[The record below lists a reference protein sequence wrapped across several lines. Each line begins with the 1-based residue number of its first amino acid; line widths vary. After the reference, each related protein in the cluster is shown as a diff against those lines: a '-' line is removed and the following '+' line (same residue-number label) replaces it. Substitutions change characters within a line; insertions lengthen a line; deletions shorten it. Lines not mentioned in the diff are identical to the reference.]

1 VNPAREAVIVA
12 GRAATRALPLHFFDR
27 TGAPAP
33 GKAGATRVAEKA
45 RQERRLFCALCR
57 HPVTHQDQR
66 IRVNGGHEHRCT
78 NPGGY
83 IFDIGCFHEAAG
95 CVAVGAATE
104 AHTWF
109 EGYAWRVALCA
120 GCERHLG
127 WRFAAPADFFHGL
140 ILDRLTS
147 VAGTSR

>member
-1 VNPAREAVIVA
+1 MEMTLPGLAFFVRRRTAARAQQ
-12 GRAATRALPLHFFDR
+12 
-27 TGAPAP
+27 
-33 GKAGATRVAEKA
+33 AGARASEKT

-57 HPVTHQDQR
+57 HPITHQDER
-66 IRVNGGHEHRCT
+66 VEVNGAHQHRCT

-83 IFDIGCFHEAAG
+83 TFAIGCFHEAGG
-95 CVAVGAATE
+95 CIAVGDATD

-109 EGYAWRVALCA
+109 KSYAWKIALCA

-127 WRFAAPADFFHGL
+127 WRFQAPADYFHGL

-147 VAGTSR
+147 VGRP